1 MTYAERP
8 LTIKRYDPATNDG
21 TPTKKHKASNLSEQK
36 VDLSDQSLADLNS
49 LVAQLNEQTKG
60 QPPAPKVPHMDSKAM
75 SEWVERHF
83 PGAGA

>member
-1 MTYAERP
+1 
-8 LTIKRYDPATNDG
+8 
-21 TPTKKHKASNLSEQK
+21 
-36 VDLSDQSLADLNS
+36 